1 MSNKS
6 KKLDR
11 PFSKKALGVAKKVV
25 DKYEIILTFSDGEWY
40 GRVLE
45 MPTIFGDGSTP
56 SKCVKNTKEA
66 LLATIAHLLES
77 GDVVPV
83 PTCEG
88 KRDKQVNVRLTV
100 EEKAILGA
108 AASSQGF
115 KGLGD
120 FIRTRALTPRV
131 AG

>member
-6 KKLDR
+6 TKLNK
-11 PFSKKALGVAKKVV
+11 PFSKEVLGIAKKVV

-40 GRVLE
+40 GKVLE
-45 MPTIFGDGSTP
+45 MPMVFGDGKTP
-56 SKCVKNTKEA
+56 DKCVKNTKEA
-66 LLATIAHLLES
+66 LTATIGHLLER
-77 GDVVPV
+77 GDVIPV

-88 KRDKQVNVRLTV
+88 KRNKQVNVRLTE

-120 FIRTRALTPRV
+120 FLRAKAMIPKY
-131 AG
+131 A